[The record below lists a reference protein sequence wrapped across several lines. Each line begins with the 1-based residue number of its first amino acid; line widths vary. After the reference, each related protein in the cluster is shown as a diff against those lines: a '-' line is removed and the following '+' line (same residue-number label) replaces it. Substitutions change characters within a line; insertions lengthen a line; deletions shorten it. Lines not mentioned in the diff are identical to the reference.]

1 MTTKDYV
8 DYIWHYK
15 VEDNM
20 DWDFCSRILKQ
31 DGIAEISAEELEKDF
46 KKYFSEN
53 MGIEPYSSCPKCG
66 NKLLPRKSRY
76 GYFIGC
82 SKYPECTFMAT
93 NKKPYKTTQEDNGNE

>member
-31 DGIAEISAEELEKDF
+31 DGIAEISAEEKNKVSHRGRALELIK
-46 KKYFSEN
+46 E
-53 MGIEPYSSCPKCG
+53 I
-66 NKLLPRKSRY
+66 L
-76 GYFIGC
+76 
-82 SKYPECTFMAT
+82 
-93 NKKPYKTTQEDNGNE
+93 

>member
-46 KKYFSEN
+46 KKF
-53 MGIEPYSSCPKCG
+53 
-66 NKLLPRKSRY
+66 LFKS
-76 GYFIGC
+76 
-82 SKYPECTFMAT
+82 
-93 NKKPYKTTQEDNGNE
+93 